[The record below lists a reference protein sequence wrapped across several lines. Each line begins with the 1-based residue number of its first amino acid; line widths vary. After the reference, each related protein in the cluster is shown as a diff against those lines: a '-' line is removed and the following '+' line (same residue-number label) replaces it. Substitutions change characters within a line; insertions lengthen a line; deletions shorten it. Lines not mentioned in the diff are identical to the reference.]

1 MVTAKGA
8 AAIAQKVIAKL
19 SLNVHAVGER
29 KVVGAGQTTSA
40 TSCIVKTRNYAFP
53 LSLKLS

>member
-1 MVTAKGA
+1 MTAKGA
-8 AAIAQKVIAKL
+8 AAIAQKEIAKL
-19 SLNVHAVGER
+19 SSNAHAVGER

-40 TSCIVKTRNYAFP
+40 TSCIVRTRNYAFP